1 MVTIY
6 CFIIIL
12 VDTLNIIAHIPGFFQ
27 ASNTMKK
34 VKMLVAQSCPTLYN
48 PMDYSLPLSIEF
60 SRQEYWSV
68 GSHSLLQG
76 IFPTQK
82 LNQGLLHCRQLLY
95 QLSYQGN
102 LIYSKDFGKYW
113 LLGLWLI
120 PLTLP
125 PLLQGA
131 SEWPFPRPRFKFLD
145 FFASDPHL
153 RTFHFSELCC
163 WQSCG
168 L

>member
-48 PMDYSLPLSIEF
+48 PIDYSLPLSIVF

-76 IFPTQK
+76 IFPTQGWK
-82 LNQGLLHCRQLLY
+82 PGLLNYRQIFYHLSHQGSPASNSILTFSQIICCSNCVSFYILNPTRGRIFFLLKNTLLLF
-95 QLSYQGN
+95 LS
-102 LIYSKDFGKYW
+102 I
-113 LLGLWLI
+113 
-120 PLTLP
+120 
-125 PLLQGA
+125 
-131 SEWPFPRPRFKFLD
+131 
-145 FFASDPHL
+145 
-153 RTFHFSELCC
+153 
-163 WQSCG
+163 
-168 L
+168 